1 MAGIQGPPIIP
12 AGILNALSSFEEH
25 GILGPPI
32 TVGVVGPP
40 IIPGNPVF
48 GDVPAVQIIGALFG
62 LHDAS
67 FG

>member
-1 MAGIQGPPIIP
+1 MASGPPIIP
-12 AGILNALSSFEEH
+12 AGILTALGSFEAH
-25 GILGPPI
+25 GITGPPI
-32 TVGVVGPP
+32 TVEQLGPP

-48 GDVPAVQIIGALFG
+48 GDIPAAQIIGALFG